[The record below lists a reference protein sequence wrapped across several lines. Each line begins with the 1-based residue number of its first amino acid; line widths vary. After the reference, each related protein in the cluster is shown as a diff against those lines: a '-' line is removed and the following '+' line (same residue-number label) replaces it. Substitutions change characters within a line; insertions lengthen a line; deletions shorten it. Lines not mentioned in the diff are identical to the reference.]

1 LIIFTEINIAALQCV
16 TRKTYEATIIC

>member
-1 LIIFTEINIAALQCV
+1 LIILTEINIAALQCV